1 MHRKTL
7 LASALAVL
15 MAGSTALVMAQD
27 APATT
32 PPPAAT
38 HTTHGKDMRAGA
50 PHRGDRDGHGMGMRQ
65 RGFDR
70 EHGGVIGDLRGL
82 ERLYLRAGRSKDLAP
97 LYNDVLAKSQDPRV
111 RDYVYQHLARLQA
124 QPANV
129 DQAIATLR
137 KGLDESLA
145 NEAKMRAE
153 REQMRAAWQQ
163 HRADAATPAAQ
174 PPAGK

>member
-7 LASALAVL
+7 LASTLAVL
-15 MAGSTALVMAQD
+15 MAGSTAFVMAQD
-27 APATT
+27 APPPA
-32 PPPAAT
+32 PPAAAANA
-38 HTTHGKDMRAGA
+38 HHGKDMHAAAR
-50 PHRGDRDGHGMGMRQ
+50 RDGDRGHDMRQ
-65 RGFDR
+65 RGFDDR
-70 EHGGVIGDLRGL
+70 RGGVIGDLRGL
-82 ERLYLRAGRSKDLAP
+82 ERLYMRAGRSKELASV
-97 LYNDVLAKSQDPRV
+97 YNDVLAKSQDPRV

-124 QPANV
+124 QPTNL

-163 HRADAATPAAQ
+163 HYGDAATPAAQ
-174 PPAGK
+174 PSAGK

>member
-7 LASALAVL
+7 LASALTVL
-15 MAGSTALVMAQD
+15 MVGSTAFAMAQD
-27 APATT
+27 APPP
-32 PPPAAT
+32 PPPAAV
-38 HTTHGKDMRAGA
+38 HATHGKDMRAA
-50 PHRGDRDGHGMGMRQ
+50 ARPDGDHGHDMRQ
-65 RGFDR
+65 RGFDGQR
-70 EHGGVIGDLRGL
+70 GGVIGDLRGL
-82 ERLYLRAGRSKDLAP
+82 ERLYMQAGRSKELAS

-124 QPANV
+124 RPTNL

-163 HRADAATPAAQ
+163 HHDNAATPAAQ
-174 PPAGK
+174 PPSNRS